1 MCKEESSS
9 GPYYRSQYMSR
20 FTSIQEAALL
30 KIPIAVKLCR
40 TGSCEHPLTTAS
52 SAESCLKTC
61 FLQATFTVC
70 CHKALFLLSQQTNL
84 GNFVLLDTGI
94 TVRRTRAK
102 HSVGNIFFPF
112 FGSNMAR
119 GKRRYS
125 TMSAYLLWPPNYGV
139 SNNGVFCIN
148 TSCCTIFPM
157 KWHSRAEPSS
167 HPTMAGKCRSKI
179 PFLRRSK
186 GKKTPKTKHRKG
198 SDSFS
203 FLVFFQLLKKS
214 FYKLLR
220 FDFNWSST
228 WDPKGKETSQ
238 QTSRSLQKP
247 L

>member
-1 MCKEESSS
+1 MQRGVVFRAILQK
-9 GPYYRSQYMSR
+9 PIYVTFY
-20 FTSIQEAALL
+20 FKQEAALL
-30 KIPIAVKLCR
+30 KIPTAVKFCC

-70 CHKALFLLSQQTNL
+70 CHKALFLLSQQTNV
-84 GNFVLLDTGI
+84 GNFVLLDIGI

-102 HSVGNIFFPF
+102 PSVGNIFFLF

-119 GKRRYS
+119 GKRRHS

-167 HPTMAGKCRSKI
+167 YPTMAGKCRSKI

-186 GKKTPKTKHRKG
+186 GKKTQKQNTGKAVTA
-198 SDSFS
+198 
-203 FLVFFQLLKKS
+203 LVF
-214 FYKLLR
+214 
-220 FDFNWSST
+220 
-228 WDPKGKETSQ
+228 
-238 QTSRSLQKP
+238 
-247 L
+247 